1 MREEVIGKEDKDV
14 EKEEER
20 VIGVGSMRLDNY
32 ESRVRKSGEEEKEE
46 ERTLISTQ
54 EPKTVQIY
62 TRRYEILSI
71 WTSPD

>member
-1 MREEVIGKEDKDV
+1 VELIGKEDKDV
-14 EKEEER
+14 DEEEER

-32 ESRVRKSGEEEKEE
+32 ESSVGKSGQEEKET

-62 TRRYEILSI
+62 TTAFEILRI
-71 WTSPD
+71 WTCPD

>member
-1 MREEVIGKEDKDV
+1 MEVIGKEDKDV

-32 ESRVRKSGEEEKEE
+32 ESRVRKSGEEEKKA
-46 ERTLISTQ
+46 ERTLMSTQ

-62 TRRYEILSI
+62 TRAFEILRI

>member
-1 MREEVIGKEDKDV
+1 MEREEEIGTDTVREEVIGKEDKDV

-32 ESRVRKSGEEEKEE
+32 ESRVRKIGEEEKVA

-54 EPKTVQIY
+54 EP
-62 TRRYEILSI
+62 
-71 WTSPD
+71 